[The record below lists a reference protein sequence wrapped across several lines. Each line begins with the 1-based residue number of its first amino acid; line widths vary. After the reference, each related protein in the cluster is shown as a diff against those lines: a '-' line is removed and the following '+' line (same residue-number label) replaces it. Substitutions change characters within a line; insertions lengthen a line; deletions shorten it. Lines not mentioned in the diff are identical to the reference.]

1 MRTKHAAH
9 DSELPQ
15 EETRERDPRDGRQSP
30 WTEQPEDATQMLVIL
45 PLQDITLPEVL
56 RHIEAGRIVLIISAP
71 NAPR

>member
-1 MRTKHAAH
+1 MRTEHAAH

-15 EETRERDPRDGRQSP
+15 EETHERDPRDGRQSP
-30 WTEQPEDATQMLVIL
+30 LTEPEDAAYMLVIL

-56 RHIEAGRIVLIISAP
+56 RHIEAGRIVLIIPAP